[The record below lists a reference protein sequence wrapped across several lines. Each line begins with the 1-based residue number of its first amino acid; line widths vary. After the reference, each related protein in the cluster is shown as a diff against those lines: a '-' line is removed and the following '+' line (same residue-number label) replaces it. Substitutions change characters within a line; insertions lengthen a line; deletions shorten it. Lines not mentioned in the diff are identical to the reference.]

1 MSPGRARS
9 ASSDLA
15 GEAIPDPVARNIS
28 DILELES
35 QELAR
40 TTRAQR
46 WLETLSRGLA
56 RPVFPVGLLIFI
68 GAWIG
73 VNVTTTDVGIP
84 HFDPPPFAWLTGL
97 LTLVALLVTTI
108 VLIGQGRQNTLAEQR
123 AHLDLQ
129 ISLLTEQKVTKLIH
143 LLEEL
148 RIDLPGVRLREDPH
162 VSELKKPADPAQVAS
177 ALKGLDPTSGTAGGT
192 QDEP

>member
-1 MSPGRARS
+1 MSRGRARS

-15 GEAIPDPVARNIS
+15 DEAIPDPVARNIS

-56 RPVFPVGLLIFI
+56 RPLFPVGLLIFI

-73 VNVTTTDVGIP
+73 VNVTATDVGIP

-177 ALKGLDPTSGTAGGT
+177 ALKELDPTSGTAGGT